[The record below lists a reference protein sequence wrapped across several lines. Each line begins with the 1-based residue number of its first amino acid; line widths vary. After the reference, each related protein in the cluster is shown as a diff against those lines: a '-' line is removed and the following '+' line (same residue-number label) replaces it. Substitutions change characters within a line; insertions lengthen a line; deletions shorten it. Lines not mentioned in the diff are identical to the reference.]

1 MKKVIF
7 DISPLGSF
15 QFSCETY
22 MIYYR
27 EKYGEDIFF
36 YTRRD
41 GKYIKVE
48 DSDEL
53 KNLKNRVMLKVDLG
67 NEVESIPHNYDMRVI
82 PISEDQEDDETL
94 IDIVE
99 RLGKD
104 ASWKDSNIQVVE
116 V

>member
-67 NEVESIPHNYDMRVI
+67 NEVESIPHNYDMRAI